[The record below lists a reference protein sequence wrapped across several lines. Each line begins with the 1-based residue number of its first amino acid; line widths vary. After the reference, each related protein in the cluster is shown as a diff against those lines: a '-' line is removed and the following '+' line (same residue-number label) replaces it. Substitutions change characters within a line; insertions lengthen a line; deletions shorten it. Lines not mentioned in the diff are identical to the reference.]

1 MRIDVVQNDEQA
13 KEWLLFPLEI
23 YANDP
28 NYIRPLDNDIK
39 EVFDP
44 KKNKFFKFGECER
57 WLLRDNADKI
67 IGRIAVF
74 TSKKWKNKQPTGGV
88 GFFECINNQEAA
100 NFMFDKAK
108 KWLQERGMEAMDGPI
123 NFGERDKWWGLLV
136 DGFEEPLYNMNYNP
150 PYYVELFENYGF
162 QVWFNQI
169 CPGLE
174 AKDELSEKFRR
185 VHKMYANNENFTAE
199 HIKKNNFDKYIAD
212 FVTVYNK
219 AFAQHGDGKKLEMRQ
234 AKLMFSKMKSIM
246 DEKIVWFAYH
256 KEEPVAVWIN
266 IPDLNQYF
274 KHFNGKL
281 RWWQKIQFVFMRMR
295 GICRR
300 FVGVVYGVVPDFQGK
315 GVDAYIIVECANI
328 VQGTKRYD
336 KLEMQWLGDFNPK
349 MLNLAESLG
358 AKEVRRLSTYRYLF
372 DRSIPF
378 ERHPIL

>member
-1 MRIDVVQNDEQA
+1 
-13 KEWLLFPLEI
+13 
-23 YANDP
+23 
-28 NYIRPLDNDIK
+28 
-39 EVFDP
+39 
-44 KKNKFFKFGECER
+44 
-57 WLLRDNADKI
+57 
-67 IGRIAVF
+67 
-74 TSKKWKNKQPTGGV
+74 
-88 GFFECINNQEAA
+88 
-100 NFMFDKAK
+100 
-108 KWLQERGMEAMDGPI
+108 
-123 NFGERDKWWGLLV
+123 
-136 DGFEEPLYNMNYNP
+136 MNYNP

-281 RWWQKIQFVFMRMR
+281 GLVAKNPICNHADAWYLSALCWC
-295 GICRR
+295 GI
-300 FVGVVYGVVPDFQGK
+300 
-315 GVDAYIIVECANI
+315 
-328 VQGTKRYD
+328 
-336 KLEMQWLGDFNPK
+336 W
-349 MLNLAESLG
+349 
-358 AKEVRRLSTYRYLF
+358 
-372 DRSIPF
+372 RSA
-378 ERHPIL
+378 